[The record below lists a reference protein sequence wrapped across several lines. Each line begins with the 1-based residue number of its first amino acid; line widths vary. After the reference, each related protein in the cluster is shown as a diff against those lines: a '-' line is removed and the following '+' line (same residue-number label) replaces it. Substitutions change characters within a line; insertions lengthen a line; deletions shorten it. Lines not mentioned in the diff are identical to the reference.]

1 MKKRSVNNMD
11 LTFSLRRKEIVEAE
25 PLVSEVRERWPALFT
40 EEQASIICAEF
51 YRITTVDLMH
61 TFHVS
66 LEKHS
71 AQLIRLYRARCG
83 AFGDNMQSLL
93 DKLDEQTSDIVAHR
107 KRTALKGL
115 PLFLR
120 EKPGN
125 LLKTYLDTDPEERY
139 TKGVKVGI
147 ITVVEDDVASSNSL
161 PTVTSVAIVL
171 EEVFEDVCDLPTAF
185 ALLFCLL
192 YALNID
198 FPKELK
204 YTFDVIQ
211 QVLMDLGSQCS
222 ARVQSLKTKL
232 LL

>member
-1 MKKRSVNNMD
+1 MD
-11 LTFSLRRKEIVEAE
+11 LTFSLRRKKIVEAE

-40 EEQASIICAEF
+40 EEQICAEF
-51 YRITTVDLMH
+51 YRITTVDLMR
-61 TFHVS
+61 TFHGS

-71 AQLIRLYRARCG
+71 AQLIRLYRARRG
-83 AFGDNMQSLL
+83 AFGDDMQSLL
-93 DKLDEQTSDIVAHR
+93 DKLDEQIKLLWSSTSDNLAHR
-107 KRTALKGL
+107 KMTVLKGL

-125 LLKTYLDTDPEERY
+125 LLKMCLDTDPEESY

-171 EEVFEDVCDLPTAF
+171 EEAVVFEDVRDLSTAF
-185 ALLFCLL
+185 ALLFDLL
-192 YALNID
+192 YVLNTD
-198 FPKELK
+198 FSKELK
-204 YTFDVIQ
+204 YTFEVIQ

>member
-1 MKKRSVNNMD
+1 MKKRSVNKTYINSNMD
-11 LTFSLRRKEIVEAE
+11 LTFSLRKKEIVEAE

-40 EEQASIICAEF
+40 EEQICAEF
-51 YRITTVDLMH
+51 YRITTVDLMR
-61 TFHVS
+61 TFHGS

-71 AQLIRLYRARCG
+71 AQLIRLYRARRG
-83 AFGDNMQSLL
+83 AFGDDMQSLL
-93 DKLDEQTSDIVAHR
+93 DKLDEQTYDIVAHR
-107 KRTALKGL
+107 KMTALKGL

-120 EKPGN
+120 EKLGN
-125 LLKTYLDTDPEERY
+125 LLKTRAKPKASKLASS
-139 TKGVKVGI
+139 
-147 ITVVEDDVASSNSL
+147 VVEDHVASSNSL

-171 EEVFEDVCDLPTAF
+171 EEAVVFEDVCDLPTAF
-185 ALLFCLL
+185 ALLFGLL

-204 YTFDVIQ
+204 YTFEVIQ
-211 QVLMDLGSQCS
+211 KLLMDLGSQCS